1 MKKLMLLVTMVFPL
15 ILWAHPGH
23 GETEGFTIKHYMV
36 EPEHVLFA
44 LLALAVV
51 IFFVGRK
58 KEMHDVEEQKQ

>member
-1 MKKLMLLVTMVFPL
+1 MKRLMFLITLMLPL
-15 ILWAHPGH
+15 LTWAHPGH
-23 GETEGFTIKHYMV
+23 CESEGFTIKHYMV

-58 KEMHDVEEQKQ
+58 KEMHDVEEQKH

>member
-1 MKKLMLLVTMVFPL
+1 MKRLMLLIALLLPL
-15 ILWAHPGH
+15 LTWAHPGH

-58 KEMHDVEEQKQ
+58 KEMHDVEEQKH